1 VTADANATPE
11 RSDLPLAGRTVLCV
25 FAHPDDES
33 LACGGTM
40 ARLADA
46 GVRVILLCASR
57 GEAGSISDPALVP
70 DGDLGGVRSRELT
83 EAAAVLGV
91 AEVIVLNHSDGNL
104 KWKDMPQFEN
114 EIIDAVRQYNADA
127 VITFD
132 EDGLYWHIDHIGVHD
147 RTWDAVASIG
157 AAAPPLYFVTMQRG
171 VMRGI
176 VDAAQLKAGAAS
188 PASSFW
194 GITPDAFGL
203 SAPPPSFVV
212 DVRAWVP
219 RKLAAL
225 RCHRTQ
231 MGPNN
236 PVSWIDEEQARQW
249 LGTEQFRRAALEA
262 TGDPVL
268 EHFGETQIQ
277 HAD

>member
-1 VTADANATPE
+1 VAVEAKHAAE
-11 RSDLPLAGRTVLCV
+11 RSDPSLAGRTVLCV

-40 ARLADA
+40 ARLSDA
-46 GVRVILLCASR
+46 GARVILLCASR

-70 DGDLGGVRSRELT
+70 DGDLGGVRARELD
-83 EAAAVLGV
+83 AAAAILGV
-91 AEVIVLNHSDGNL
+91 AKVIGLNHSDGNL
-104 KWKDMPQFEN
+104 RWKDMPQFEN
-114 EIIDAVRQYNADA
+114 EIIEAVRQYRADA

-147 RTWDAVASIG
+147 RTWDAIASLG
-157 AAAPPLYFVTMQRG
+157 SEAPPLYFVTMQRG

-176 VDAAQLKAGAAS
+176 VNAAQGRGGLTSAPS
-188 PASSFW
+188 LW
-194 GITPDAFGL
+194 GITPDVFGL
-203 SAPPPSFVV
+203 SAPAPSFVV

-231 MGPNN
+231 VGPNN
-236 PVSWIDEEQARQW
+236 PMAWIDDDEARRL
-249 LGTEQFRRAALEA
+249 LGVEQFRRAPIDSSGE
-262 TGDPVL
+262 PML
-268 EHFGETQIQ
+268 EHFSDTQ

>member
-1 VTADANATPE
+1 MPDNGRAALSHAD
-11 RSDLPLAGRTVLCV
+11 RRLAGRTVLAV

-33 LACGGTM
+33 LACGGTL

-46 GVRVILLCASR
+46 GVRVVVMCASH
-57 GEAGSISDPALVP
+57 GEAGSISDSALVP
-70 DGDLGGVRSRELT
+70 HGNLGEVRTRELRD
-83 EAAAVLGV
+83 AAAVLGV
-91 AEVIVLNHSDGNL
+91 SEVIVLDHSDGNL
-104 KWKDMPQFEN
+104 RWKDSPQFEN
-114 EIIDAVRQYNADA
+114 EIVDAVRRYQVDA

-147 RTWDAVASIG
+147 RTWDAVASMG
-157 AAAPPLYFVTMQRG
+157 KDAPPLYFVTMQRG
-171 VMRGI
+171 IMRGI
-176 VDAAQLKAGAAS
+176 VDAAQLKSGLT
-188 PASSFW
+188 PTSSFW

-203 SAPPPSFVV
+203 SAPAPSFVV
-212 DVRAWVP
+212 DVRDWVP

-236 PVSWIDEEQARQW
+236 PMAWIDEEEARQW
-249 LGTEQFRRAALEA
+249 LGIEQFRRAPIESSGDELLER
-262 TGDPVL
+262 L
-268 EHFGETQIQ
+268 GEAR

>member
-1 VTADANATPE
+1 VTASANLSPQ
-11 RSDLPLAGRTVLCV
+11 RSDPPLAGRTVLCV

-40 ARLADA
+40 ARLSDA

-91 AEVIVLNHSDGNL
+91 AKVIVLNHSDGNL

-114 EIIDAVRQYNADA
+114 EIIDAVREYSVDA

-147 RTWDAVASIG
+147 RTWDAVASLG
-157 AAAPPLYFVTMQRG
+157 ANAPPLYFVTMQRG

-176 VDAAQLKAGAAS
+176 VNAAQVKGGGTSA
-188 PASSFW
+188 PSFW

-203 SAPPPSFVV
+203 SAPAPSFVI
-212 DVRAWVP
+212 DVRDWVP

-231 MGPNN
+231 MGPSN
-236 PVSWIDEEQARQW
+236 PMAWIDEDEARRL
-249 LGTEQFRRAALEA
+249 LGVEQFRRAPIEFS
-262 TGDPVL
+262 GEPML
-268 EHFGETQIQ
+268 EHLGDTQ

>member
-1 VTADANATPE
+1 AYASARSLDSASRAWSTNTSASTAASSRPIVADNL
-11 RSDLPLAGRTVLCV
+11 SLAGRTVLGI

-33 LACGGTM
+33 LACGGTL

-46 GVRVILLCASR
+46 GSRVILLCASR

-91 AEVIVLNHSDGNL
+91 AKVIVLNHSDGNL

-114 EIIDAVRQYNADA
+114 EIIDAVREYNVDA

-147 RTWDAVASIG
+147 RTWDAVASLG
-157 AAAPPLYFVTMQRG
+157 ANAPPLYFVTMQRG

-176 VDAAQLKAGAAS
+176 VNAAQVKG
-188 PASSFW
+188 
-194 GITPDAFGL
+194 G
-203 SAPPPSFVV
+203 
-212 DVRAWVP
+212 
-219 RKLAAL
+219 
-225 RCHRTQ
+225 
-231 MGPNN
+231 
-236 PVSWIDEEQARQW
+236 
-249 LGTEQFRRAALEA
+249 
-262 TGDPVL
+262 
-268 EHFGETQIQ
+268 
-277 HAD
+277 